1 MRSLSR
7 VVKGKKAVDVMEM
20 YQFFSDFALE
30 EEKEEEEPKT
40 EEEEALEAEEA
51 RAKEAEEERIRIQQE
66 EEERERASEI
76 LSQARQEAAR
86 ILEDAR
92 KQAELLREEA
102 FEQGHQEGV
111 AAGTEEAR
119 QECQALYEEEVRNFQ
134 KHASEFMDS
143 IRQEKSAVMEKYLD
157 DLKRTVLTIAEK
169 VIHISLKSS
178 ENVIHRMIIAATDKL
193 KKTEWAKIY
202 ITKCGTEISMETD
215 KEFLNALSHL
225 SDNVKIVAMDSDE
238 EGICI
243 IELPDE
249 IIDAS
254 VSTQLENIKDI
265 LNNARV

>member
-40 EEEEALEAEEA
+40 EEEEALEAEKA
-51 RAKEAEEERIRIQQE
+51 RAKEAEEERIRIQQ

>member
-1 MRSLSR
+1 M
-7 VVKGKKAVDVMEM
+7 
-20 YQFFSDFALE
+20 
-30 EEKEEEEPKT
+30 
-40 EEEEALEAEEA
+40 EEAQL
-51 RAKEAEEERIRIQQE
+51 K
-66 EEERERASEI
+66 
-76 LSQARQEAAR
+76 
-86 ILEDAR
+86 
-92 KQAELLREEA
+92 
-102 FEQGHQEGV
+102 
-111 AAGTEEAR
+111 
-119 QECQALYEEEVRNFQ
+119 CQALYEEEVESFRRE
-134 KHASEFMDS
+134 AAEFMDT
-143 IRQEKSAVMEKYLD
+143 IRREKSMVMEKYLD

-202 ITKCGTEISMETD
+202 ITKCGTEISMNTD
-215 KEFLNALSHL
+215 VEFLNALSHL
-225 SDNVKIVAMDSDE
+225 SDNVKIVAMDSNE

>member
-1 MRSLSR
+1 
-7 VVKGKKAVDVMEM
+7 
-20 YQFFSDFALE
+20 
-30 EEKEEEEPKT
+30 
-40 EEEEALEAEEA
+40 
-51 RAKEAEEERIRIQQE
+51 
-66 EEERERASEI
+66 
-76 LSQARQEAAR
+76 
-86 ILEDAR
+86 
-92 KQAELLREEA
+92 
-102 FEQGHQEGV
+102 
-111 AAGTEEAR
+111 
-119 QECQALYEEEVRNFQ
+119 
-134 KHASEFMDS
+134 
-143 IRQEKSAVMEKYLD
+143 MEKYLD

-178 ENVIHRMIIAATDKL
+178 ENVIHRMILAATDKL

-202 ITKCGTEISMETD
+202 ITKCGTEISMNTD
-215 KEFLNALSHL
+215 VEFLNALSHL

>member
-7 VVKGKKAVDVMEM
+7 VVKGKKAIDVTEM

-30 EEKEEEEPKT
+30 EEKEEEVPET
-40 EEEEALEAEEA
+40 E
-51 RAKEAEEERIRIQQE
+51 EAEEEQPDIDALEAKARE
-66 EEERERASEI
+66 EAE
-76 LSQARQEAAR
+76 Q

-92 KQAELLREEA
+92 KQAEILREQA
-102 FEQGHQEGV
+102 FEQGHEEGV
-111 AAGTEEAR
+111 TAGR
-119 QECQALYEEEVRNFQ
+119 QEAMQECRQEYEEEVRIFREN
-134 KHASEFMDS
+134 ASEFMDS
-143 IRQEKSAVMEKYLD
+143 IRQEKSIVIEKYLD
-157 DLKRTVLTIAEK
+157 DLKRTVLAIAEK
-169 VIHISLKSS
+169 VIHISLRSS

-202 ITKCGTEISMETD
+202 ITKCGTEISMEAD
-215 KEFLNALSHL
+215 VEFLNALSHL
-225 SDNVKIVAMDSDE
+225 SDNVKIVTMDSDE

-265 LNNARV
+265 LNNARI

>member
-7 VVKGKKAVDVMEM
+7 VVKGRKAIDVTEM

-30 EEKEEEEPKT
+30 EEKEEEAPET
-40 EEEEALEAEEA
+40 EEEAAAREAEEEEARIRAE
-51 RAKEAEEERIRIQQE
+51 KEAAEK
-66 EEERERASEI
+66 ERASAI
-76 LSQARQEAAR
+76 LAEARREADQ

-92 KQAELLREEA
+92 AQAKLLREEA
-102 FEQGHQEGV
+102 YEEGHQEGV
-111 AAGTEEAR
+111 KAGVEEA
-119 QECQALYEEEVRNFQ
+119 QLKCQALYEEEVESFRRE
-134 KHASEFMDS
+134 AAEFMDT
-143 IRQEKSAVMEKYLD
+143 IRREKSMVMEKYLD

-178 ENVIHRMIIAATDKL
+178 ENVIHRMILAATDKL

-202 ITKCGTEISMETD
+202 ITKCGTEISMNTD
-215 KEFLNALSHL
+215 VEFLNALSHL

-243 IELPDE
+243 IELPEE

>member
-1 MRSLSR
+1 MRSLSK
-7 VVKGKKAVDVMEM
+7 VVKGKKAIDVTEM

-30 EEKEEEEPKT
+30 EEKEEEMPET
-40 EEEEALEAEEA
+40 EEAEKRPDVDALEVQRQEEEA
-51 RAKEAEEERIRIQQE
+51 R
-66 EEERERASEI
+66 EREKASEI
-76 LSQARQEAAR
+76 LAEARKEAEQL
-86 ILEDAR
+86 LEDAR
-92 KQAELLREEA
+92 KQAEILREEA
-102 FEQGHQEGV
+102 FEQGHKEGI
-111 AAGTEEAR
+111 ASGR
-119 QECQALYEEEVRNFQ
+119 QEAMLECRQEYEEEIQVFRKNVT
-134 KHASEFMDS
+134 EFIDG
-143 IRQEKSAVMEKYLD
+143 IRQEKSVVMEKYLD
-157 DLKRTVLTIAEK
+157 DLKRTVLAIAEK
-169 VIHISLKSS
+169 VIHISLRSS

-202 ITKCGTEISMETD
+202 ITKCGTEISMEAD
-215 KEFLNALSHL
+215 VEFLNALSHL

>member
-7 VVKGKKAVDVMEM
+7 VVKGKKAIDVTEM

-30 EEKEEEEPKT
+30 EEKEEEVPET
-40 EEEEALEAEEA
+40 E
-51 RAKEAEEERIRIQQE
+51 EAEEEQPDIDALEAQRQE
-66 EEERERASEI
+66 EEARERERVSQI
-76 LSQARQEAAR
+76 LAKAREEAEQ

-92 KQAELLREEA
+92 KQAEILREQA
-102 FEQGHQEGV
+102 FEQGHEEGV
-111 AAGTEEAR
+111 TAGR
-119 QECQALYEEEVRNFQ
+119 QEAMQECRQEYEEEVRIFREN
-134 KHASEFMDS
+134 ASEFMDS
-143 IRQEKSAVMEKYLD
+143 IRQEKSIVIEKYLD
-157 DLKRTVLTIAEK
+157 DLKRTVLAIAEK
-169 VIHISLKSS
+169 VIHISLRSS

-202 ITKCGTEISMETD
+202 ITKCGTEISMEAD
-215 KEFLNALSHL
+215 VEFLNALSHL

-265 LNNARV
+265 LNNARI